1 MADEARIKKA
11 LALLDA
17 VEAFDKR
24 DPDDFPG
31 PQDRDLE
38 AIWQDGITY
47 GMDRLAACLDV
58 TDWDRDGGS
67 ESVEGDVSHE
77 IGSIMRKVAERRV
90 LANGG
95 TVGADGFDAAVDAEI
110 DLMAGR

>member
-1 MADEARIKKA
+1 MADEARIKRA
-11 LALLDA
+11 LTLLDA

-24 DPDDFPG
+24 DPEDFPG

-47 GMDRLAACLDV
+47 GMDRLAACLNV
-58 TDWDRDGGS
+58 TEWNRDGGS
-67 ESVEGDVSHE
+67 ECVEGDVNAE
-77 IGSIMRKVAERRV
+77 IGSIMRAVAVRRV

-95 TVGADGFDAAVDAEI
+95 TVGADGFDAAVDAILE
-110 DLMAGR
+110 LLAR